1 MIAHIVQVG
10 VITILIIAFV
20 GQIISDTKK
29 NFLKK

>member
-20 GQIISDTKK
+20 GQIASDTK